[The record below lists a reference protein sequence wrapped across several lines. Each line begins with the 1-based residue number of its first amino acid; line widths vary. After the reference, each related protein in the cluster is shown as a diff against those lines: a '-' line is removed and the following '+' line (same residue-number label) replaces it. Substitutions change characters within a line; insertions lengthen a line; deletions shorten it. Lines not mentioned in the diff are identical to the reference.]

1 MRYQLDPIPA
11 ALLPIARSK
20 VIGAENIVKFNYDP
34 VVDVASILMQ
44 NPTSGTLTGT
54 AGFTAESG
62 GLDMVVRCA
71 NGVRSDSALV
81 LTFGVTFADDTSGS
95 ATATLAP
102 PSWAKDQSY
111 NFPQGFSVDLIG
123 TAGNSG
129 KKVKTVDT
137 LTSITGGSGGSRFE
151 VVSLPD
157 TLAEFV
163 EIGCVKSNEPKLPV
177 TKSVAIPCRYD
188 GSSDV
193 KKGRSEPGSLDVS
206 SRLNT
211 YGDGLTRLNG
221 HAVTAMSELWKE
233 DQVLTERIV
242 YENWRVQANPK
253 TGDGDD
259 EAEVTASG
267 MFERFFV
274 FWPKIA

>member
-1 MRYQLDPIPA
+1 MRYQIDPIPT

-34 VVDVASILMQ
+34 VVDVASVLMQ

-54 AGFTAESG
+54 AGYAAESG

-81 LTFGVTFADDTSGS
+81 LTFGVTFADDTAGS
-95 ATATLAP
+95 ATAAMTP

-111 NFPQGFSVDLIG
+111 NFPQGFSVDLLG
-123 TAGNSG
+123 TAGNSA
-129 KKVKTVDT
+129 KKIKTVNS
-137 LTSITGGSGGSRFE
+137 LTGITGGSGGARFE
-151 VVSLPD
+151 IVSLPD
-157 TLAEFV
+157 LLAEFV

-177 TKSVAIPCRYD
+177 TKSIAIPCRYD

-211 YGDGLTRLNG
+211 YGDGLLRLNG

-242 YENWRVQANPK
+242 YENWRPQANPK

-259 EAEVTASG
+259 EAEVTATG

-274 FWPKIA
+274 FWPKVS